1 SIDNPGRVHCSAPS
15 DTSFALRGLRAAG
28 TRSGSSARLLGTSA
42 AAPQISRAI
51 ALAWLNA
58 PAGRRAPAPAPGGDV
73 SAVVIEDLQPI
84 DAPAAPG

>member
-1 SIDNPGRVHCSAPS
+1 
-15 DTSFALRGLRAAG
+15 
-28 TRSGSSARLLGTSA
+28 SARLLGTSA

-84 DAPAAPG
+84 DAPAAPGDGTSTAKVEESPEQALRRARLGDS